1 MLLFKKMYRCKMNLK
16 IVNVNTTG
24 FRINLK
30 DKNLIDLFDKLE
42 SNPQECS
49 K

>member
-1 MLLFKKMYRCKMNLK
+1 MNIK
-16 IVNVNTTG
+16 IISVNATG
-24 FRINLK
+24 FRINLR

-49 K
+49 KETA